1 MQHPQLLYQWQNNNK
16 KKKNDNN
23 NNNKK
28 RHATLSAPAPT
39 AEGCQHHC
47 IREKRKEKK
56 RKEKKRKKRKY
67 YVTYAVAWYMGTS
80 V

>member
-1 MQHPQLLYQWQNNNK
+1 MQHPQLLYQWQNNKK

-23 NNNKK
+23 NNNNK